1 MQRAQVEERLAEAR
15 VKIGR
20 RQVVAPIDGTV
31 LRLRYHT
38 IGGVVEPAE
47 EILEIVPDNDVLVA
61 EARIS
66 PNDID
71 IVRAGLDARVV
82 LSAYKRRNTPQL
94 NGRVLQI
101 SPDVILDAHSSER
114 STEERRVG
122 KEWVSTWRSRW
133 SADHLKNTDLK
144 KHRK

>member
-82 LSAYKRRNTPQL
+82 LSAYKRSNTPQL
-94 NGRVLQI
+94 NRRVLQI
-101 SPDVILDAHSSER
+101 SHDANLDEKS
-114 STEERRVG
+114 RVMYFVARIGVDTWQNGGYG
-122 KEWVSTWRSRW
+122 KRE
-133 SADHLKNTDLK
+133 
-144 KHRK
+144 

>member
-82 LSAYKRRNTPQL
+82 LSAYTRRNTPQL

-101 SPDVILDAHSSER
+101 SHDVIMDEQSIEIGRASCRER
-114 STEERRVG
+114 VCECGYISVG
-122 KEWVSTWRSRW
+122 AV
-133 SADHLKNTDLK
+133 
-144 KHRK
+144 

>member
-38 IGGVVEPAE
+38 IGGVVAPAA

-61 EARIS
+61 AARIS

-71 IVRAGLDARVV
+71 IVRAGFNARVV
-82 LSAYKRRNTPQL
+82 LSASQGTNTPTPHV
-94 NGRVLQI
+94 RVPQNY
-101 SPDVILDAHSSER
+101 P
-114 STEERRVG
+114 
-122 KEWVSTWRSRW
+122 
-133 SADHLKNTDLK
+133 
-144 KHRK
+144 

>member
-38 IGGVVEPAE
+38 IGGVVEPAD

-71 IVRAGLDARVV
+71 TIEKAQCSGRKCKDESISVFAGPLE
-82 LSAYKRRNTPQL
+82 N
-94 NGRVLQI
+94 
-101 SPDVILDAHSSER
+101 
-114 STEERRVG
+114 
-122 KEWVSTWRSRW
+122 
-133 SADHLKNTDLK
+133 K
-144 KHRK
+144 KLT